1 MNNLIIKITRVIK
14 YTVCFSLLFTK
25 ALSEDSSEG
34 EKLYL
39 SHGCYSCHGYYGTG
53 RYPLANDISGIMT
66 SEELFTMFLRLRA
79 DLNPVSPSNSM
90 PNYSKNVIDDSE
102 AKTLAAASSRE
113 ESVSKAKSTK
123 VEQAQMVGKLIAERA
138 KTSGVENVVFDRG
151 GFLYH
156 GRVKALAESARE
168 AGLKF

>member
-25 ALSEDSSEG
+25 ALAEDSSEG

-39 SHGCYSCHGYYGTG
+39 SHGCYSCHGYNGTG

-102 AKTLAAASSRE
+102 AKQIYAYIKTFKDSPPQLE
-113 ESVSKAKSTK
+113 EIPIFKEMLDNSNRK
-123 VEQAQMVGKLIAERA
+123 E
-138 KTSGVENVVFDRG
+138 
-151 GFLYH
+151 
-156 GRVKALAESARE
+156 
-168 AGLKF
+168 

>member
-1 MNNLIIKITRVIK
+1 MNNLIIKITRVVK

-39 SHGCYSCHGYYGTG
+39 SHGCYSCHGYNGTG
-53 RYPLANDISGIMT
+53 RYPLANDKSGIMT

-102 AKTLAAASSRE
+102 AKQIYAYIKTFKDSPPQLE
-113 ESVSKAKSTK
+113 EIPIFKEMLDNSNRK
-123 VEQAQMVGKLIAERA
+123 E
-138 KTSGVENVVFDRG
+138 
-151 GFLYH
+151 
-156 GRVKALAESARE
+156 
-168 AGLKF
+168 

>member
-14 YTVCFSLLFTK
+14 YTICFSLLFTK

-39 SHGCYSCHGYYGTG
+39 SHGCYSCHGYNGTG

-102 AKTLAAASSRE
+102 AKQIYAYIKTFKDSPPQLE
-113 ESVSKAKSTK
+113 EIPIFKEMLDNSNRK
-123 VEQAQMVGKLIAERA
+123 E
-138 KTSGVENVVFDRG
+138 
-151 GFLYH
+151 
-156 GRVKALAESARE
+156 
-168 AGLKF
+168 

>member
-1 MNNLIIKITRVIK
+1 MNNLIIKITRAIK
-14 YTVCFSLLFTK
+14 YTVCFSLLFTN

-39 SHGCYSCHGYYGTG
+39 SHGCYSCHGYNGTG

-102 AKTLAAASSRE
+102 AKQIYAYIKTFKDNPPQLE
-113 ESVSKAKSTK
+113 EIPIFKEMLDNSNRK
-123 VEQAQMVGKLIAERA
+123 E
-138 KTSGVENVVFDRG
+138 
-151 GFLYH
+151 
-156 GRVKALAESARE
+156 
-168 AGLKF
+168 

>member
-1 MNNLIIKITRVIK
+1 MNNLIIKITKILK

-39 SHGCYSCHGYYGTG
+39 SHGCYSCHGYNGTG

-90 PNYSKNVIDDSE
+90 PNYSENVIDDSE
-102 AKTLAAASSRE
+102 AKQIYAYIKTFKDSPPQLE
-113 ESVSKAKSTK
+113 EIPIFKEMLDNSNRK
-123 VEQAQMVGKLIAERA
+123 E
-138 KTSGVENVVFDRG
+138 
-151 GFLYH
+151 
-156 GRVKALAESARE
+156 
-168 AGLKF
+168 

>member
-1 MNNLIIKITRVIK
+1 MNNLIIKITRVVK

-25 ALSEDSSEG
+25 VLSEDSSEG

-39 SHGCYSCHGYYGTG
+39 SHGCYSCHGYNGTG

-102 AKTLAAASSRE
+102 AKQIYAYIKTFKDSPPQLE
-113 ESVSKAKSTK
+113 EIPIFKEMLDNSNRK
-123 VEQAQMVGKLIAERA
+123 E
-138 KTSGVENVVFDRG
+138 
-151 GFLYH
+151 
-156 GRVKALAESARE
+156 
-168 AGLKF
+168 

>member
-1 MNNLIIKITRVIK
+1 MNNLIIKITRMIK

-39 SHGCYSCHGYYGTG
+39 SHGCYSCLGYNGTG

-102 AKTLAAASSRE
+102 AKQIYAYIKTFKDSPPQLE
-113 ESVSKAKSTK
+113 EIPIFKEMLDNSNRK
-123 VEQAQMVGKLIAERA
+123 E
-138 KTSGVENVVFDRG
+138 
-151 GFLYH
+151 
-156 GRVKALAESARE
+156 
-168 AGLKF
+168 

>member
-1 MNNLIIKITRVIK
+1 MNNLIIKITRAIK

-39 SHGCYSCHGYYGTG
+39 SHGCYSCHGYNGTG
-53 RYPLANDISGIMT
+53 RYPLANEISGIMT

-102 AKTLAAASSRE
+102 AKQIYAYIKTFKDSPPQLE
-113 ESVSKAKSTK
+113 EIPIFKEMLDNSNRK
-123 VEQAQMVGKLIAERA
+123 E
-138 KTSGVENVVFDRG
+138 
-151 GFLYH
+151 
-156 GRVKALAESARE
+156 
-168 AGLKF
+168 